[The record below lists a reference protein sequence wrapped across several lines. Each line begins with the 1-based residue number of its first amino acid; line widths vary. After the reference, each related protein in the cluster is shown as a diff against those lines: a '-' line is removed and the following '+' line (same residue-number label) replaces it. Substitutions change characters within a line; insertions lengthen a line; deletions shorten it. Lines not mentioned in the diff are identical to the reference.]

1 MVPLR
6 LQILEGVRD
15 RPVSDV
21 PVLLFDDVDEEVQR
35 GRPPH
40 GRRPLGAFS
49 SNDSGYKPALV
60 SPPRDRII
68 VQPIGSAH
76 LEIKISRDG
85 ISELAPL
92 PLLLPK
98 AALADLSSL
107 TSIGAGLG
115 LKPQLLWRPAPTSV
129 RCLDDAMKLHSEP
142 LDCFSCAL
150 HHHLERP
157 TSIHYVA
164 ASRG

>member
-6 LQILEGVRD
+6 LQILEEVSG
-15 RPVSDV
+15 RPVSDL
-21 PVLLFDDVDEEVQR
+21 PVLLFDDVGEEVQR
-35 GRPPH
+35 GRPH

-49 SNDSGYKPALV
+49 SNDSGYEPAWV

-76 LEIKISRDG
+76 LEIEISRDG

-98 AALADLSSL
+98 AALADLSSFP
-107 TSIGAGLG
+107 SIGAGLG
-115 LKPQLLWRPAPTSV
+115 LKRQLLWRPAPTSV
-129 RCLDDAMKLHSEP
+129 RRLDDAMKLHSEP